1 VATPSSPTASRRGL
15 RAVEAPNAAPARVD
29 AVSTEALRHALL
41 DAAIDAV
48 VVASEAGHIVEWN
61 PAAAEIF
68 GITRNDALGMP
79 FELIIPER
87 LRAAYREAF
96 DRNVAS
102 GATDRLG
109 RWIEFWGQRGDGTE
123 FPVEVAIT
131 RIEAD
136 PVLFVSHLRDIT
148 ERRERDHELAEAS
161 RSLEAAERRHRTLLE
176 NLPSIT
182 YRAGLGYAGGWE
194 YISPQ
199 VEDVLGYTPEEW
211 MADPDVWERAMH
223 PDDLTR
229 VIAEEDRC
237 AAEGIGLDI
246 EYRLHHRNGDV
257 VWVRDRASVGE
268 LVENG
273 KQVVEGLLWDITD
286 RKSAEE
292 QLRHLVDHDDLT
304 GLYNRRG
311 FEREMTARMDAGELS
326 HGGAI
331 AILDLDHLKR
341 INDSLGHAAGDRVIT
356 EIASMLRNRLRD
368 SDLFSRL
375 SGDEF
380 GLLMP
385 GIDADTARQRVL
397 GLLDLVRRREGS
409 SAITASAGIAM
420 VAEVDG
426 VQAADLLIAA
436 DTALYEAKNGGR
448 DRLAVFT
455 GENRDTLQWVSRVR
469 SAIENEELVLF
480 SQPIVDLKTGDV
492 FAEELLVRMLGEDGE
507 PIPAGQFI
515 PIAESFGLIRQL
527 DRWVV
532 SQALELAAGGRRV
545 SVNLSAASI
554 NDRRLVHMIESE
566 MRATDFDPDLLIFEI
581 TETVATPAIES
592 LRDFATR
599 AERLGCN
606 LALDDVGTGFG
617 SLTYLRHLPFRYLKI
632 DAEFVRG
639 LTESAADA
647 RIVRSLVAIA
657 SGFGMRTVAEG
668 VENEQLLSRLGDFG
682 IDYAQGYHL
691 GRPGPIDD

>member
-1 VATPSSPTASRRGL
+1 VPADKRLKVSP
-15 RAVEAPNAAPARVD
+15 P
-29 AVSTEALRHALL
+29 VSTPPRVADAISADDLRHALL
-41 DAAIDAV
+41 DAAVDAV
-48 VVASEAGHIVEWN
+48 VVANEEGRIVEWN
-61 PAAAEIF
+61 AAAARTF
-68 GITRNDALGMP
+68 GIARDEVIGQL
-79 FELIIPER
+79 FEQTIIPER
-87 LRAAYREAF
+87 LRSDYRERFEA
-96 DRNVAS
+96 NVAS
-102 GATDRLG
+102 GGTDRLG
-109 RWIEFWGQRGDGTE
+109 RWIEFQGRRADGSE

-131 RIEAD
+131 RIDTE

-148 ERRERDHELAEAS
+148 ARVERDDKLAETR
-161 RSLEAAERRHRTLLE
+161 RSLEEAERRYRSLLE

-199 VEDVLGYTPEEW
+199 VEEVLGYTPEEW
-211 MADPDVWERAMH
+211 MSDPDFWERQMH
-223 PDDLTR
+223 PDDLDR
-229 VIAEEDRC
+229 VINEENRC
-237 AAEGIGLDI
+237 IDEGIGLDV
-246 EYRLHHRNGDV
+246 EYRLFHRNGDI
-257 VWVRDRASVGE
+257 VWIRDRASVGE
-268 LVENG
+268 SDAG
-273 KQVVEGLLWDITD
+273 RQMVEGLLSDVTD
-286 RKSAEE
+286 RKRAEE
-292 QLRHLVDHDDLT
+292 KLRHLVDHDDLT

-311 FEREMTARMDAGELS
+311 FERELVARMAAGGLGQ
-326 HGGAI
+326 GGAI

-341 INDSLGHAAGDRVIT
+341 VNDSLGHAAGDRGIC
-356 EIASMLRNRLRD
+356 EIADMLRSRLRD
-368 SDLFSRL
+368 SDLFARL

-385 GIDADTARQRVL
+385 EIDADAAHQRVL
-397 GLLDLVRRREGS
+397 ELLDLVRRREGS
-409 SAITASAGIAM
+409 SVITASAGIAM
-420 VAEVDG
+420 VADVDG
-426 VQAADLLIAA
+426 VEAADLLIAA

-455 GENRDTLQWVSRVR
+455 GETRETLQWVSRVR
-469 SAIENEELVLF
+469 AAVENEELVLF
-480 SQPIVDLKTGDV
+480 SQPIIDLRNGEL
-492 FAEELLVRMLGEDGE
+492 FAEELLVRMLGEDGQ

-532 SQALELAAGGRRV
+532 GQALDLAATGRRV

-554 NDRRLVHMIESE
+554 TDRRLVQTIETK
-566 MRATDFDPDLLIFEI
+566 MRAKNVDPDLLIFEI

-592 LRDFATR
+592 LREFASR
-599 AERLGCN
+599 VERLGAN

-647 RIVRSLVAIA
+647 RIVRSLVSIA
-657 SGFGMRTVAEG
+657 AGFGMRTVAEG
-668 VENEQLLSRLGDFG
+668 VENEALLGRLGDFG

-691 GRPGPIDD
+691 GRPAPITD

>member
-1 VATPSSPTASRRGL
+1 MASPAISP
-15 RAVEAPNAAPARVD
+15 APPLVD
-29 AVSTEALRHALL
+29 VVSDEALRCALL

-48 VVASEAGHIVEWN
+48 VVASEDGRIIEWN
-61 PAAAEIF
+61 AAATRTF
-68 GITRNDALGMP
+68 GLAREDVLGRP
-79 FELIIPER
+79 FDEVIIPER
-87 LRAAYREAF
+87 LRAEYREGF
-96 DRNVAS
+96 ELNVAS
-102 GATDRLG
+102 GATERLG
-109 RWIEFWGQRGDGTE
+109 CWIEFVGQRADGAE
-123 FPVEVAIT
+123 FPLEVAIT
-131 RIEAD
+131 RIDGEA
-136 PVLFVSHLRDIT
+136 VLFVSHLRDISA
-148 ERRERDHELAEAS
+148 RVERDHELAETA
-161 RSLEAAERRHRTLLE
+161 RSLEEAERRHRTLLE

-182 YRAGLGYAGGWE
+182 YRAGLGYSGGWE

-211 MADPDVWERAMH
+211 MADPELWEHAMH
-223 PDDLTR
+223 PDDLDR

-237 AAEGIGLDI
+237 AAEGIGLDV
-246 EYRLHHRNGDV
+246 EYRLRHRNGDI

-268 LVENG
+268 LVDSG
-273 KQVVEGLLWDITD
+273 KQMVEGLLWDITD

-311 FEREMTARMDAGELS
+311 FERELSARMEAGELRD
-326 HGGAI
+326 GGAI

-341 INDSLGHAAGDRVIT
+341 VNDSLGHAAGDRVIR
-356 EIASMLRNRLRD
+356 EIAAMLRSRMRD

-380 GLLMP
+380 GLMMP
-385 GIDADTARQRVL
+385 GVDAEVARQRVL
-397 GLLDLVRRREGS
+397 ELLDLVRRREGS
-409 SAITASAGIAM
+409 SSITASAGIAM
-420 VAEVDG
+420 VSEVDA
-426 VQAADLLIAA
+426 VEAADMLVAA

-455 GENRDTLQWVSRVR
+455 GKNRETLHWVSRVR
-469 SAIENEELVLF
+469 TAIEQEELVLYA
-480 SQPIVDLKTGDV
+480 QPLMDLKTGDV
-492 FAEELLVRMLGEDGE
+492 FAEELLVRMIDEDGQ
-507 PIPAGQFI
+507 PISAGQFI

-532 SQALELAAGGRRV
+532 SQALRLAAGGRRV

-554 NDRRLVHMIESE
+554 NDRRLVNMIESE
-566 MRATDFDPDLLIFEI
+566 MRAFKLDPDLLIFEI

-592 LRDFATR
+592 LRDFAGR
-599 AERLGCN
+599 IEHLGCN

-617 SLTYLRHLPFRYLKI
+617 SLTYLRHLPFRFLKI

-639 LTESAADA
+639 LTESDADA
-647 RIVRSLVAIA
+647 RIVSSLVSIA
-657 SGFGMRTVAEG
+657 RGFGMQTVAEG
-668 VENEQLLSRLGDFG
+668 VENEDLLERLGDFG

-691 GRPGPIDD
+691 GRPAPA

>member
-1 VATPSSPTASRRGL
+1 MTSPLSSTADALHLG
-15 RAVEAPNAAPARVD
+15 APARVD

-41 DAAIDAV
+41 DAAIDAIV
-48 VVASEAGHIVEWN
+48 VSDLQGRVVEWN
-61 PAAAEIF
+61 PAASETF
-68 GITRNDALGMP
+68 GIERHDVIGKP
-79 FELIIPER
+79 FDEVIIPGR
-87 LRAAYREAF
+87 LRASYRESF
-96 DRNVAS
+96 ERNVAS

-109 RWIEFWGQRGDGTE
+109 RWIEFVGSRADGTE
-123 FPVEVAIT
+123 FPLEVAII
-131 RIEAD
+131 RIDAD
-136 PVLFVSHLRDIT
+136 PVLFVSHLRDISV
-148 ERRERDHELAEAS
+148 RRDREHELAAAS

-199 VEDVLGYTPEEW
+199 VEEVLGYTPEEW
-211 MADPDVWERAMH
+211 MADPDVWERAIH
-223 PDDLTR
+223 PADLDR
-229 VIAEEDRC
+229 VLAEENRC
-237 AAEGIGLDI
+237 ATEGLALDI
-246 EYRLHHRNGDV
+246 EYRLFHRHGGI

-268 LVENG
+268 LREGG
-273 KQVVEGLLWDITD
+273 KQMVEGLLSDITD
-286 RKSAEE
+286 RKSAEDK
-292 QLRHLVDHDDLT
+292 LRHLVDHDDLT

-311 FEREMTARMDAGELS
+311 FERELTARMDAGALDA
-326 HGGAI
+326 GGAI
-331 AILDLDHLKR
+331 AIIDLDHLKR
-341 INDSLGHAAGDRVIT
+341 INDSLGHAAGDRVIG

-368 SDLFSRL
+368 SDLFARL

-385 GIDADTARQRVL
+385 DIDADAARERVL
-397 GLLDLVRRREGS
+397 DLLDLVRRREGS
-409 SAITASAGIAM
+409 SSITASAGIAM
-420 VAEVDG
+420 VADVDG

-448 DRLAVFT
+448 DRLAVFS
-455 GENRDTLQWVSRVR
+455 GDNRETLHWVSRVR
-469 SAIENEELVLF
+469 SAIENEDLVLYA
-480 SQPIVDLKTGDV
+480 QPIVDLKTNEV
-492 FAEELLVRMLGEDGE
+492 FAEELLVRMLGENGE
-507 PIPAGQFI
+507 PIAAGQFI

-532 SQALELAAGGRRV
+532 SQALKLAAAGRRV

-554 NDRRLVHMIESE
+554 TDRRLVHLIESE

-581 TETVATPAIES
+581 TETVATPAIEV
-592 LRDFATR
+592 LREFAART
-599 AERLGCN
+599 ERLGCN

-647 RIVRSLVAIA
+647 RIVRSLVSIA
-657 SGFGMRTVAEG
+657 AGFGMRTVAEG
-668 VENEQLLSRLGDFG
+668 VENEQLLGRLGDFG

-691 GRPGPIDD
+691 GRPGPID

>member
-1 VATPSSPTASRRGL
+1 MASQTTPTISSRR
-15 RAVEAPNAAPARVD
+15 REAPAAAEPSPVRVD
-29 AVSTEALRHALL
+29 AVSPDALRHALL

-48 VVASEAGHIVEWN
+48 VVSDLAGRIVEWN
-61 PAAAEIF
+61 PAASMTFGLARDAVIGKPFDEI
-68 GITRNDALGMP
+68 
-79 FELIIPER
+79 IIPAR
-87 LRAAYREAF
+87 LRAAYREGF
-96 DRNVAS
+96 ERNVAS
-102 GATDRLG
+102 GGTERLG
-109 RWIEFWGQRGDGTE
+109 RWIEFVGQRPDGSE

-131 RIEAD
+131 KIDAD
-136 PVLFVSHLRDIT
+136 PVLFVSHLRDISS
-148 ERRERDHELAEAS
+148 RRRRDEELAAAS

-211 MADPDVWERAMH
+211 MADPDLWERAMH
-223 PDDLTR
+223 PDDLDR
-229 VIAEEDRC
+229 VIAEENRC
-237 AAEGIGLDI
+237 AADGVGLDV
-246 EYRLHHRNGDV
+246 EYRLRHRNGEI

-268 LVENG
+268 LVESG
-273 KQVVEGLLWDITD
+273 KQMVEGLLWDITD

-304 GLYNRRG
+304 GLFNRRG
-311 FEREMTARMDAGELS
+311 FERELTARMAAGDLRGS
-326 HGGAI
+326 GAI
-331 AILDLDHLKR
+331 AIIDLDHLKR
-341 INDSLGHAAGDRVIT
+341 VNDSLGHAAGDRVIC
-356 EIASMLRNRLRD
+356 EIAEMLRGRMRD

-380 GLLMP
+380 GLLMS

-397 GLLDLVRRREGS
+397 ELLDLVRRREGS

-420 VAEVDG
+420 VSDVEG
-426 VQAADLLIAA
+426 VEAADLLIAA

-455 GENRDTLQWVSRVR
+455 GDNRETLHWVSRVR
-469 SAIENEELVLF
+469 TAIEQEELVLF
-480 SQPIVDLKTGDV
+480 AQPLIDLKSGEV
-492 FAEELLVRMLGEDGE
+492 FAEELLVRMLAEDGQ

-532 SQALELAAGGRRV
+532 SQALELAADGRRV

-566 MRATDFDPDLLIFEI
+566 MRATKLNPDLLIFEI

-592 LRDFATR
+592 LRDFANR

-617 SLTYLRHLPFRYLKI
+617 SLTYLRHLPFRFLKI

-647 RIVRSLVAIA
+647 QIVRSLVSIA
-657 SGFGMRTVAEG
+657 AGFGMKTVAEG
-668 VENEQLLSRLGDFG
+668 VENEQVLERLGEFG

-691 GRPGPIDD
+691 GRPAPA